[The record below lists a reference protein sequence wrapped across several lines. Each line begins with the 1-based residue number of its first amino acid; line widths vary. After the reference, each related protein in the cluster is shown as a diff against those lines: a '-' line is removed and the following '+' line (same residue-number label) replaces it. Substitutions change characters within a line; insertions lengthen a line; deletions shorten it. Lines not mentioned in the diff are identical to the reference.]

1 LKKAGQMDGIN
12 KGKLDEEAAVRSEQ
26 FQNPFL
32 PVLIGDSALRLI
44 AFNEKAKVVFK
55 GSLIPGIPISRF
67 LTPAAS
73 FEQVLSSGKLMPGQW
88 FSIEDVSS
96 VDASNKFQV
105 FLRILGTEH
114 CEGFEILLHEIPAP
128 GFIIPDLSQ
137 EKRISMLETQLTDLE
152 MRFRT
157 LADNFPQGQVSILD
171 ENLQILFSGGLDFQ
185 TDKGTFKPKAGE
197 NVLDFYGENY
207 AEFLKESLLNCFTGK
222 PDEFELNFG
231 ESSYSFHLIPLPDK
245 KSGIRRVMVIIQN
258 ISSEKAAI
266 LDAHHRREYLRQI
279 IDVDPNF
286 IYVKSRDGRM
296 IVANKTI
303 ADFFGI
309 PVKEFLKN
317 SEDWFKRYKW
327 NYDEVKK
334 ADETVFA
341 SLQSR
346 TSEEAF
352 FHPETGRMHLFQF
365 TRTPFVTRDNEL
377 SILCVGVD
385 ITDRLNT
392 ENELITKQEYLRQVL
407 DTNPSLIFVKEPAG
421 RYLMVNKA
429 FAEQYHMSVEDLTGK
444 TDEDLPLSSVQR
456 KQFADEDQI
465 IAETGTSINLE
476 EESKHPHTGETCHF
490 VVSKKLLL
498 DAEGNHNILG
508 VITDVTDLKM
518 HQDKVEK
525 SEFLLQ
531 QIFNKVADALLIIDL
546 ETLQIEDGNAKASEL
561 FSGNEE
567 SLSKRHL
574 HALRPAREAA
584 PEFWKML
591 LDESVSGTAVAETEL
606 LDFSGN
612 VFWGSIAITSFLQE
626 SRRLIL
632 LRITNISKQKE
643 TEEHIIQSLH
653 EKEILIQEIHH
664 RVKNNMAVISSLLQ
678 LQSGYLQDDKLA
690 EVFRDSQS
698 RIKSMAL
705 IHEKLY
711 QSSTLARVEMESYIK
726 ELTRTLYYTYNGGK
740 IHLDV
745 NTKAENVFLDINSA
759 VPCGLI
765 INEVFSNACKHAFI
779 GRNKG
784 VIDILFSREGNFYE
798 LEIRDNGIGI
808 PADMDLNNFKSLG
821 MNLVQA
827 LASQLGASLD
837 YLRESGFGIRL
848 RFQEKVKPSREKV
861 LPGS

>member
-1 LKKAGQMDGIN
+1 MEGQE
-12 KGKLDEEAAVRSEQ
+12 KGKLAEEAAYRTEQ

-32 PVLIGDSALRLI
+32 PVLIADPALRLL
-44 AFNEKAKVVFK
+44 AFNEKAGAVLK
-55 GSLIPGIPISRF
+55 GKPVAGIPLSS
-67 LTPAAS
+67 LLGPAAI
-73 FEQVLSSGKLMPGQW
+73 FEQVLASGNLLPGESFPLEGISSADKGT
-88 FSIEDVSS
+88 
-96 VDASNKFQV
+96 KFRV
-105 FLRILGTEH
+105 FLRVLGNER
-114 CEGFEILLHEIPAP
+114 CEGFEILLHEIQTY
-128 GFIIPDLSQ
+128 GFSIPDLSQ
-137 EKRISMLETQLTDLE
+137 EKRISMLENQLADLE
-152 MRFRT
+152 MRFHT
-157 LADNFPQGQVSILD
+157 LADNFPQGHVSILD
-171 ENLQILFSGGLDFQ
+171 ENLQILFAGGLDFQ
-185 TDKGTFKPKAGE
+185 TDKGLVRPKSGE
-197 NVLDFYGENY
+197 NMLSYYGENY
-207 AEFLKESLLNCFTGK
+207 AEFLKESLMDCFEGK

-231 ESSYSFHLIPLPDK
+231 EGIYSFHLIPLPDK
-245 KSGIRRVMVIIQN
+245 KSGIRRLMVIIQN

-286 IYVKSRDGRM
+286 IYVKSREGKV

-309 PVKEFLKN
+309 PVKEFLQT
-317 SEDWFKRYKW
+317 SEDCFKRYKW
-327 NYDEVKK
+327 NYNEEQK
-334 ADETVFA
+334 ADETVFS
-341 SLQSR
+341 SLKAR

-365 TRTPFVTRDNEL
+365 TRTPFITRDNEL

-407 DTNPSLIFVKEPAG
+407 DTNPSLIFVKEPEG

-429 FAEQYHMSVEDLTGK
+429 FAQQYQMSVEELTGK
-444 TDEDLPLSSVQR
+444 TDEDLPLSRGQR
-456 KQFADEDQI
+456 KQFAEEDRH
-465 IAETGTSINLE
+465 IAETGTTISLE
-476 EESKHPHTGETCHF
+476 EESKHPHTGEICHF
-490 VVSKKLLL
+490 VVTKKLLM

-508 VITDVTDLKM
+508 VITDVTDLKL

-561 FSGNEE
+561 FALNETE
-567 SLSKRHL
+567 SLRRRHL
-574 HALRPAREAA
+574 HALRPARETA
-584 PEFWKML
+584 PGFWKKL
-591 LDESVSGTAVAETEL
+591 LDESVSRTAVAETEL
-606 LDFSGN
+606 LSFSGN
-612 VFWGSIAITSFLQE
+612 AFWGSIAITSFLQE

-632 LRITNISKQKE
+632 LRITDISRQKE

-745 NTKAENVFLDINSA
+745 NTNAENVFLDINAA

-765 INEVFSNACKHAFI
+765 INEVFSNACKHAFR
-779 GRNKG
+779 GRNNG
-784 VIDILFSREGNFYE
+784 VIDIHFTREGNFYE
-798 LEIRDNGIGI
+798 LEIRDNGVGI

-861 LPGS
+861 IAGS